1 MRDNLLRLG
10 GLVALLGSGVA
21 AGQGGPVP
29 LRETFNPDVAY
40 RVTLESKLTGRL
52 AVPQPDKKTPEVL
65 PFVGQSTLDYDE
77 RPLPPTEDG
86 AARVIRNYRKV
97 EFARTIGDRPQTAEV
112 RAAVRRMVV
121 LRGAKRKKVPFSP
134 DGALT
139 LGEIEVVR
147 IDVFS
152 PVLVPGL
159 LPPNP
164 VQPGDKWPA
173 SDAAVVEL
181 TDYDAVESNALTVE
195 FVAVVTLNGRRLAK
209 LALAGAVAGVT
220 EDGPSRQAISGTAYF
235 DLDDQRLS
243 YLKINGKSQLLGPK
257 GVTAGEVA
265 GTFTLTRAKADA
277 PGGLTP
283 DALKAID
290 LLPTAA
296 NSQLLYD
303 DPATGV
309 RFLYP
314 RRWRVGATA
323 GRQLALDEATGQ
335 AGLLLTTTPP
345 DQTPTAAGYLAE
357 VKAFGTKQGWTVTNE
372 TAPAR
377 SPGEPAVDRF
387 ALDVTAKGE
396 TLRLPYAVVTT
407 PDGGATVAARVVAG
421 PQAAA
426 LEADVEGIV
435 RSIRLAKPTE

>member
-1 MRDNLLRLG
+1 MPGPSLRLG
-10 GLVALLGSGVA
+10 GLVALLASGSAV
-21 AGQGGPVP
+21 GQDAP
-29 LRETFNPDVAY
+29 LALHERFTPGAAY

-52 AVPQPDKKTPEVL
+52 AVPQPDKKTPDVL

-77 RPLPPTEDG
+77 RPLAPTDDG
-86 AARVIRNYRKV
+86 TARVVRNYRKV

-121 LRGAKRKKVPFSP
+121 LRGAKGKKVPFSP
-134 DGALT
+134 DGPLT

-152 PVLVPGL
+152 PVLVTGL
-159 LPPNP
+159 LPANP
-164 VQPGDKWPA
+164 VKPGDKWPA
-173 SDAAVVEL
+173 ADAAVVEL

-195 FVAVVTLNGRRLAK
+195 FVAVVNLNGRRLAK
-209 LALAGAVAGVT
+209 LALAGAVAGST
-220 EDGPSRQAISGTAYF
+220 EDGPSRQAITGTAYF

-277 PGGLTP
+277 PAGLTP
-283 DALKAID
+283 DDLKAVD

-296 NSQLLYD
+296 NSLLLYD
-303 DPATGV
+303 DPSTGV
-309 RFLYP
+309 RFDYP
-314 RRWRVGATA
+314 RRWRVGVTA
-323 GRQLALDEATGQ
+323 GRQLAIDEATGQ

-345 DQTPTAAGYLAE
+345 DKTPTAAAYLVE
-357 VKAFGTKQGWTVTNE
+357 VKGFGIKQGWTVTGE

-377 SPGEPAVDRF
+377 AAGDPAVDRF
-387 ALDVTAKGE
+387 TLDVTSKGE
-396 TLRLPYAVVTT
+396 KLRLPYAVVTT
-407 PDGGATVAARVVAG
+407 PAGGATVAARVVAG
-421 PQAAA
+421 PQAAV
-426 LEADVEGIV
+426 LEADIDGIV
-435 RSIRLAKPTE
+435 RSLRLAKPVE